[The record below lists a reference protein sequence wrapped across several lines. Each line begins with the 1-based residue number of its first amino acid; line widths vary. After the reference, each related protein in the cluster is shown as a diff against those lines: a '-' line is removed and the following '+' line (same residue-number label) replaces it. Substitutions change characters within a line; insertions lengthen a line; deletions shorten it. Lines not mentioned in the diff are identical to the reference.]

1 VIKFTSFSSSR
12 VLINKISNLR
22 TQLDI
27 GVLTSRQMKKSALT
41 KEMAR
46 RNGGDAG
53 HAADQ
58 LDSVVNAIIRTLR
71 SGKAARLPGLGT
83 ITPGK
88 QWTFLPERK

>member
-1 VIKFTSFSSSR
+1 MRKTD
-12 VLINKISNLR
+12 LR
-22 TQLDI
+22 
-27 GVLTSRQMKKSALT
+27 

-71 SGKAARLPGLGT
+71 SGKPARLPGLGT
-83 ITPGK
+83 INPGK
-88 QWTFLPERK
+88 QWTFLQERNDT